1 MKYDKAQHYWFCES
15 DAEIVRYKFVIN
27 DILRLNDPNAGRYME
42 DENWEVWSV
51 AGEGNGIEPKLSYF
65 NISDNMT
72 RGITKAIKKAAY
84 MLQRPLDIYTGVGI
98 CHVKGLHSVTYI
110 CFQPDGS
117 IYKLEESSIGQ
128 FEENE
133 SHYVECSKE
142 IVHMETN
149 KKEFMGK
156 ILIVSFFVL
165 VIITLIGFFT
175 SMQAGKIG
183 LIQNI
188 MKWGGLAVVSI
199 YLEILMITSIIK
211 LGKNDRK
218 SIMVV
223 II

>member
-1 MKYDKAQHYWFCES
+1 
-15 DAEIVRYKFVIN
+15 
-27 DILRLNDPNAGRYME
+27 
-42 DENWEVWSV
+42 
-51 AGEGNGIEPKLSYF
+51 
-65 NISDNMT
+65 
-72 RGITKAIKKAAY
+72 
-84 MLQRPLDIYTGVGI
+84 
-98 CHVKGLHSVTYI
+98 
-110 CFQPDGS
+110 
-117 IYKLEESSIGQ
+117 
-128 FEENE
+128 
-133 SHYVECSKE
+133 
-142 IVHMETN
+142 METN

-223 II
+223 IILAIICIIGSFFSLQTIKALGAEKEVIRCSDYEVKYNVVIGSVDKCRLIIKKDNDSVVTIDITEEMYDELSQGKRHGCHLHS